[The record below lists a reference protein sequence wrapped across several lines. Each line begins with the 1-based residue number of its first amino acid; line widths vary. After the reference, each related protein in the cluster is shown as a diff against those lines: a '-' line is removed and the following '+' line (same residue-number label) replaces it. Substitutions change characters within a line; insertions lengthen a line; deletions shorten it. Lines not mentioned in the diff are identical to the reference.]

1 MLWFVNSYILSFYTI
16 KASSMLPAFYN
27 NELIVI
33 NKLAYGP
40 AIHPNKTDDYRRLNG
55 YSEMKSGDIIA
66 FFFPEGDTSFVDF
79 TGEDYHFIKRQF
91 ETTHN
96 YNPLLD
102 GKVKANR
109 VTRRQVYIKR
119 LIALPGDTLSIID
132 GDYFVNN
139 VPCAFNN
146 LTIARYKVKDNA
158 PSNEVDQMIKSAA
171 TSYRENG
178 SQLIEIQSSI
188 VHERNWSEHLSRVE
202 EILNMPNTNVF
213 PFKAN
218 YLWNASWLGPVIM
231 PTKGKT
237 VRLTLTNL
245 PLYKRIIEA
254 YEENSLAVV
263 DGQIFINNKK
273 VSEYTFKLNYYWA
286 SGDNKKHSFD
296 SRYWGFVPEN
306 HIIGRVE
313 KL

>member
-1 MLWFVNSYILSFYTI
+1 
-16 KASSMLPAFYN
+16 MLPAFYN

-40 AIHPNKTDDYRRLNG
+40 AIHPNKVGEYRRLNG
-55 YSEMKSGDIIA
+55 YSEMNSGDIIA
-66 FFFPEGDTSFVDF
+66 FYFPEGDTSFVDF
-79 TGEDYHFIKRQF
+79 KSEDYHFIKRQF
-91 ETTHN
+91 ETTHT

-102 GKVKANR
+102 GKVKANK
-109 VTRRQVYIKR
+109 VTKRQVYIKR
-119 LIALPGDTLSIID
+119 LVALPGDTLRIVN
-132 GDYFVNN
+132 GDAFINN
-139 VPCAFNN
+139 VPCRFNK
-146 LTIARYKVKDNA
+146 LTIARYEVSSNT
-158 PSNEVDQMIKSAA
+158 PSQVIDRMIKSAA

-178 SQLIEIQSSI
+178 SQLIEISSSI
-188 VHERNWSEHLSRVE
+188 VEENNWNQYLVKVE
-202 EILNMPNTNVF
+202 EVMNMPNTNVF
-213 PFKAN
+213 PFKAS

-237 VRLTLTNL
+237 VHLTLTNL
-245 PLYKRIIEA
+245 PLYRRIIEA
-254 YEENSLAVV
+254 YEENTLSVV
-263 DGQIFINNKK
+263 NDQIFINNKRT
-273 VSEYTFKLNYYWA
+273 SEYTFKLNYYWV

>member
-1 MLWFVNSYILSFYTI
+1 
-16 KASSMLPAFYN
+16 MLPSFYN

-40 AIHPNKTDDYRRLNG
+40 AIHSNNTNNYKRLNG
-55 YSEMKSGDIIA
+55 YSKIQNGDIIA
-66 FFFPEGDTSFVDF
+66 FYFPEGDTSFVDF
-79 TGEDYHFIKRQF
+79 KGEDYHFIKRQY

-96 YNPLLD
+96 YNPILD
-102 GKVKANR
+102 GKVKSNT
-109 VTRRQVYIKR
+109 VTQRQVYIKR
-119 LIALPGDTLSIID
+119 LVALPGDTLRISN
-132 GDYFVNN
+132 GDYYINN
-139 VPCAFNN
+139 KSCDFNK
-146 LTIARYKVKDNA
+146 TAIARYKVLNSA
-158 PSNEVDQMIKSAA
+158 PSQQLELMLEAAA

-178 SQLIEIQSSI
+178 SQVIEIQSSI
-188 VHERNWSEHLSRVE
+188 INKNNWNQYLEKAE
-202 EILNMPNTNVF
+202 EVMNMPNTNVF

-231 PTKGKT
+231 PTKGKR

-254 YEENSLAVV
+254 YEENSLSLV
-263 DGQIFINNKK
+263 DGQIFINKK
-273 VSEYTFKLNYYWA
+273 KTNEYTFKLNYYWV